1 MKKRKKKQEKLKK
14 IQHLIEEE
22 KKLYESLQR
31 QKEQEELVADPVED
45 PVLESEG
52 EEILPTVLEFQDK
65 YFRLMFGQNR
75 LTFLL
80 LQTDPE

>member
-1 MKKRKKKQEKLKK
+1 M
-14 IQHLIEEE
+14 
-22 KKLYESLQR
+22 
-31 QKEQEELVADPVED
+31 ADPVED

-80 LQTDPE
+80 LQTDPEKS